1 MFTQLKQYVNSLMRQ
16 TMCCVE
22 RTVVICVDG
31 SDNAIKAFD
40 WYVKNFHR
48 PENKVIAVH
57 CPETFTNVTMMS
69 PGRVSELI
77 KECNEKLDSLKTKF
91 VSRMTDSGMNGE
103 FKAIGLE
110 GDMKPGQAI
119 VDFAEKSKACFIVT
133 GTRGMGKFRR
143 TVMGSVSDYI
153 VHHSPCPVL
162 VCRQKDQKEQ
172 KEKEKEKEK

>member
-1 MFTQLKQYVNSLMRQ
+1 MG
-16 TMCCVE
+16 
-22 RTVVICVDG
+22 VVIVCLDE
-31 SDNAIKAFD
+31 SSYAEDAFD
-40 WYVKNFHR
+40 RYVKNFHK
-48 PENKVIAVH
+48 PENKLIAVH

-77 KECNEKLDSLKTKF
+77 KECNEKLDALKTKF
-91 VSRMTDSGMNGE
+91 VSRMTDAGINGE

-162 VCRQKDQKEQ
+162 VCRQKEQ
-172 KEKEKEKEK
+172 KEK

>member
-1 MFTQLKQYVNSLMRQ
+1 MANLDVTNVKKVLL
-16 TMCCVE
+16 
-22 RTVVICVDG
+22 CVDL
-31 SDNAIKAFD
+31 SPQAEWAFN
-40 WYVKNFHR
+40 WYVQNFHK
-48 PENKVIAVH
+48 PENHLVTVH

-77 KECNEKLDSLKTKF
+77 TECNAKLDALKTKF
-91 VSRMTDSGMNGE
+91 VSKMTENGINGE

-119 VDFAEKSKACFIVT
+119 VDYAEKSKATFIVT

-162 VCRQKDQKEQ
+162 VCRQKEKDHKEHKEHKDH
-172 KEKEKEKEK
+172 KEKGDKH

>member
-1 MFTQLKQYVNSLMRQ
+1 MASQ
-16 TMCCVE
+16 E

-31 SDNAIKAFD
+31 SDNAIMAFD

-48 PENKVIAVH
+48 PENNVIAVH
-57 CPETFTNVTMMS
+57 CPETFTNVTMMTG

-91 VSRMTDSGMNGE
+91 VSRMTDTGMNGE

-172 KEKEKEKEK
+172 KEKEKEKEKEK

>member
-1 MFTQLKQYVNSLMRQ
+1 MANCETGVK
-16 TMCCVE
+16 
-22 RTVVICVDG
+22 TVVMCVDN
-31 SDNAIKAFD
+31 SSQAEWAFS
-40 WYVKNFHR
+40 WYITNIHR
-48 PENKVIAVH
+48 PENHLIAVH

-69 PGRVSELI
+69 PSRVSELI
-77 KECNEKLDSLKTKF
+77 KECNEKLDSLRTKF
-91 VSRMTDSGMNGE
+91 VSKMTDHKINGE

-119 VDFAEKSKACFIVT
+119 VDFAEQSKATFIVT

-162 VCRQKDQKEQ
+162 VCRQKEA
-172 KEKEKEKEK
+172 KEKH

>member
-1 MFTQLKQYVNSLMRQ
+1 MMAENNCEDS
-16 TMCCVE
+16 E
-22 RTVVICVDG
+22 RTVVLCVDN
-31 SDNAIKAFD
+31 SPQAEWAFN

>member
-1 MFTQLKQYVNSLMRQ
+1 MAENNS
-16 TMCCVE
+16 VDAE
-22 RTVVICVDG
+22 RTVLLCVDN
-31 SDNAIKAFD
+31 SPQAEWAFN

-48 PENKVIAVH
+48 PENKLIAVH

-77 KECNEKLDSLKTKF
+77 KECHEKVDTLKTKF
-91 VSRMTDSGMNGE
+91 VSKMTDTSMNGE

-110 GDMKPGQAI
+110 GDKKPGQAI
-119 VDFAEKSKACFIVT
+119 VEFAEKSKACFIVT

-162 VCRQKDQKEQ
+162 VCRQKDQKEHD
-172 KEKEKEKEK
+172 KKEEKEKDK

>member
-1 MFTQLKQYVNSLMRQ
+1 MAENN
-16 TMCCVE
+16 VE
-22 RTVVICVDG
+22 EDKVVMLCVDN
-31 SDNAIKAFD
+31 SPQAEWAFN

-48 PENKVIAVH
+48 QDNRLIAVH

-77 KECNEKLDSLKTKF
+77 KECNEKLDTLKTKF
-91 VSRMTDSGMNGE
+91 VSKMTDNNISGE

-119 VDFAEKSKACFIVT
+119 VDFAEKNKACFIVT

-162 VCRQKDQKEQ
+162 VCRQKDQKESKD
-172 KEKEKEKEK
+172 KEK